1 MDCYYVDKTEH
12 VRRLVEGGKYYF
24 LSRPRRFGKTLL
36 VDTLQELFEGSEELF
51 RGLAIHDGWDWSA
64 RHPVVRI
71 SFGGGNFDSPD
82 FIRSNLDDQLE
93 ETERLAGLEPG
104 AAEAS
109 IRFRRLIRALHERT
123 GQRTVVLV
131 DEYDKPILDA
141 LGDRE
146 LALANRDFLR
156 GFYAMIKDCD
166 EQLHFVFL
174 TGVSKLVGLFSGLN
188 NLIDITLEPEFS
200 DICGC
205 TDDEL
210 DAVFAPELEGL
221 DRDEIRRWYNGY
233 NWRGPERLYNP
244 FGLLLLFRRREFRPY
259 WFHSGT
265 PTFLVETLARR
276 DLPTPDLDGM
286 IGSESLLSTFD
297 VDNISIE
304 ALLFQTGYL
313 TIAGEED
320 GCYRLDYPN
329 LEVRRSLGEALLEE
343 LLPVRGAQEDG
354 APAAGR
360 TAGSERLR
368 APRDP
373 VPRRL
378 RRHPAPVVHEQ
389 PGREVRGPL
398 RERHPQLL
406 PDGGPRA
413 GGRGQRQPGT
423 RRHGDPR
430 RRARLPVRVQGGGAR
445 ARGDSARAAAG
456 EGPCGQVPPPRAFDP
471 PDRGGV
477 QPGGAQRCRVRLRG
491 RLKPDGVWAAA
502 FAKNCCRQI
511 PRSACRRPGVA
522 RPGCRRSFERRTRR
536 HFRSSAI
543 SARIARAPRRS
554 AAPRSVENRAFRADR
569 SL

>member
-1 MDCYYVDKTEH
+1 MDCYYVDKTDH

-36 VDTLQELFEGSEELF
+36 VDTLQKLFEGSEELF
-51 RGLAIHDGWDWSA
+51 RGLAIHGDWDWSA

-82 FIRSNLDDQLE
+82 FIRSNVDDQLE

-109 IRFRRLIRALHERT
+109 IRFRRLIRTLHERT
-123 GQRTVVLV
+123 GQQAVVLV

-166 EQLHFVFL
+166 EQLRFVFL
-174 TGVSKLVGLFSGLN
+174 TGVSKFSKAGLFSGLN

-276 DLPTPDLDGM
+276 NLPTPDLDGM

-297 VDNISIE
+297 VDDISIE

-320 GCYRLDYPN
+320 GRYRLDYPN
-329 LEVRRSLGEALLEE
+329 LEVRRSLGEALLGE
-343 LLPVRGAQEDG
+343 LLPVEARKKT
-354 APAAGR
+354 GR
-360 TAGSERLR
+360 LRLGELLEANDFERLGTLFRGVFAAIPHQWYMNSPVAKYEAHYASVIHSCFLMEGLEPVAEDSGSRGR
-368 APRDP
+368 ADM
-373 VPRRL
+373 
-378 RRHPAPVVHEQ
+378 AI
-389 PGREVRGPL
+389 
-398 RERHPQLL
+398 
-406 PDGGPRA
+406 RA
-413 GGRGQRQPGT
+413 GGRVY
-423 RRHGDPR
+423 
-430 RRARLPVRVQGGGAR
+430 LFEFKVV
-445 ARGDSARAAAG
+445 
-456 EGPCGQVPPPRAFDP
+456 E
-471 PDRGGV
+471 
-477 QPGGAQRCRVRLRG
+477 RG
-491 RLKPDGVWAAA
+491 REGTALAQLREKGYAD
-502 FAKNCCRQI
+502 KY
-511 PRSACRRPGVA
+511 RRLG
-522 RPGCRRSFERRTRR
+522 
-536 HFRSSAI
+536 
-543 SARIARAPRRS
+543 
-554 AAPRSVENRAFRADR
+554 RSVHLIGVEFSREERNVVGFDCEAA
-569 SL
+569 